1 MLQSTLASR
10 LSRAFASL
18 VVLALSACASGGGSS
33 DSKTVKGIQFKTL
46 QIGQG
51 IVFETGEIVDD
62 DKFNEVDLLTYA
74 GGSAPKLVTG
84 GATSAENAPVNWFK
98 GAGGI
103 AQTFVMLADVPL
115 EKPAAADTVA
125 LNNPKV
131 GNGFVVEGFIS
142 NGWAR
147 GIITRVQA
155 DEVEFEYEFVPATK
169 AE

>member
-18 VVLALSACASGGGSS
+18 VVLALAACASGGGSS
-33 DSKTVKGIQFKTL
+33 DSKTGKGIQFKSL
-46 QIGQG
+46 QIGEG

-98 GAGGI
+98 GA
-103 AQTFVMLADVPL
+103 
-115 EKPAAADTVA
+115 AASLRPSSCSLT
-125 LNNPKV
+125 
-131 GNGFVVEGFIS
+131 S
-142 NGWAR
+142 R
-147 GIITRVQA
+147 
-155 DEVEFEYEFVPATK
+155 
-169 AE
+169 